1 MSYWD
6 TANTDGAASKYP
18 TTDPT
23 VPPGYYTCEVV
34 DFFVTYKENPR
45 TGEDEW
51 SCKWTVQILDGVQ
64 QGKFLVRWAAM
75 VPEKAHNN
83 AEIFMHTMGSL
94 PPFDPD
100 HGFADVEAVKQATLN
115 AVVKVK
121 VEAFERA
128 KAGIVAHIN
137 GSVKTGGPKDAS
149 APTQSE
155 AVADFSEE
163 EVIPF

>member
-6 TANTDGAASKYP
+6 TANTDGAASRFP
-18 TTDPT
+18 SMDPT
-23 VPPGYYTCEVV
+23 IPPGFYTCEVV
-34 DFFVTYKENPR
+34 DFFVHYRE
-45 TGEDEW
+45 EESEW
-51 SCKWTVQILDGVQ
+51 SCKWTMQILDGAQ
-64 QGKFLVRWAAM
+64 QGKFLVRWATM

-121 VEAFERA
+121 VEAWAKA

-163 EVIPF
+163 EIIPF